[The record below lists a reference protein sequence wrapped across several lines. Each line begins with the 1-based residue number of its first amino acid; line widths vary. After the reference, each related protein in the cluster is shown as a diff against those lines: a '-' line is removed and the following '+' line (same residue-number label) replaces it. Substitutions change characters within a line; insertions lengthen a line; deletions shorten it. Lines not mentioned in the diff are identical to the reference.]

1 MVVDPRIRRALA
13 EPVHRVADV
22 VQQRGDDHR
31 IALAVAFRQ
40 PGALQRMLLLEQ
52 IPIGWTHLIG

>member
-40 PGALQRMLLLEQ
+40 PGALQRMLLLVS
-52 IPIGWTHLIG
+52 